1 MVNKIKM
8 NIELVWITTT
18 SLDHVGLGSLT
29 VKYIIK

>member
-1 MVNKIKM
+1 M
-8 NIELVWITTT
+8 NEMNVELVWVTTT